1 MKARLKTRTV
11 VAAVS
16 AASIALVG
24 FVAVPAH
31 ADTRTT
37 VVVTESNPLSSLNPG
52 TPDTNLVTNTDIGYL
67 VSAPFWYYDNK
78 EQVVRNTDLG
88 SYDIAVNKVN
98 DFEVK
103 YTIKKGAVWS
113 DGVPITAGD
122 LLLSHILNSSA
133 YSIKAGLGDPNGNT
147 TPAFNSV
154 NYGGPYDTAVNGL
167 PVVSADGLSVT
178 VKYSIRVANWDILGP
193 SPFPVHTL
201 VELARGDK
209 GLPSVSTAAAD
220 TAQFVKDFQSY
231 NTANLKKYG
240 NVWSNSYNIS
250 AVDSSTNPLL
260 LVSNGGYILQSAV
273 TNQSAT
279 LVVNPKY
286 NDGPAL
292 SGITTFIFKFGI
304 ADGSPSAQALSNKEI
319 DVYDGQP
326 TADAVA
332 SLKTLPGVTTVG
344 YNAATYEHIDLRVG
358 DGPGTTDH
366 YTGPFA
372 ASGGQKAADLR
383 RAFLLAYPRADIVS
397 KLIAPIN
404 SDAQV
409 LQSTFV
415 LPDNADYNSVI
426 GANGSSIY
434 SGTQAK
440 RTATALALVK
450 KYYPTAGTATPINV
464 NLLFGQPSNTRR
476 VSESQLVKAAEAK
489 VGFNVN
495 ITPTSGWSAHLSENK
510 WDAEFF
516 AWSASSI
523 QQQGNC
529 PNFETSGGNN
539 FIGYSSSVVDAACK
553 VLSGA
558 AISHADELRLYDQ
571 AEGAVDRDA
580 VSLGIFQFPSVV
592 AYNSALSGVKPG
604 PLAPN
609 IVWNYWTWHF

>member
-1 MKARLKTRTV
+1 MNARLKTRTV

-31 ADTRTT
+31 ADTRST
-37 VVVTESNPLSSLNPG
+37 VVITESNPLSSLNSA

-67 VSAPFWYYDNK
+67 TSAPFEYYNNA
-78 EQVVRNTDLG
+78 EQVVRNTNLG
-88 SYDIAVNKVN
+88 TFGVVVNKVN

-113 DGVPITAGD
+113 DGVPITAAD
-122 LLLSHILNSSA
+122 LLMGHITNSSA
-133 YSIKAGLGDPNGNT
+133 YSIKAGLGDPNGSSK
-147 TPAFNSV
+147 PAFDSV
-154 NYGGPYDTAVNGL
+154 NYGGPYDSNVAGL

-178 VKYSIRVANWDILGP
+178 IKYSIRVANWDILGP
-193 SPFPVHTL
+193 NPFPVHTL

-209 GLPSVSTAAAD
+209 GLPSVATAAAD
-220 TAQFVKDFQSY
+220 TASFQKDFFGY
-231 NTANLKKYG
+231 NSANLKKYG
-240 NVWSNSYNIS
+240 AIWSTGYNFS
-250 AVDSSTNPLL
+250 NVDSSTNPLY
-260 LVSNGGYILQSAV
+260 LVSNGGYIFQSAV

-326 TADAVA
+326 TADSVA
-332 SLKTLPGVTTVG
+332 SLKALPGVTTLG

-358 DGPGTTDH
+358 DGPGTKDH

-383 RAFLLAYPRADIVS
+383 RAFLLAYPRDSIVS
-397 KLIAPIN
+397 KLVAPIN
-404 SDAQV
+404 ASAQV
-409 LQSTFV
+409 LRSTFV
-415 LPDNADYNSVI
+415 LPDNADYNGVVGS
-426 GANGSSIY
+426 NGSSIY

-450 KYYPTAGTATPINV
+450 KYYPTAGTTTPIDIT
-464 NLLFGQPSNTRR
+464 LLFGQPSNTRR
-476 VSESQLVKAAEAK
+476 VSESQLLKAAEAA

-495 ITPTSGWSAHLSENK
+495 ITPTSGWSAHLPENQY
-510 WDAEFF
+510 DAEFF
-516 AWSASSI
+516 AWSASSLT
-523 QQQGNC
+523 QGNNC
-529 PNFETSGGNN
+529 ANFITSGGNN
-539 FIGYSSSVVDAACK
+539 FIGYSNPVVDAACK
-553 VLSGA
+553 VLQGA
-558 AISHADELRLYDQ
+558 AISHADQLRLYEK
-571 AEGAVDRDA
+571 AEGAIHRDA
-580 VSLGIFQFPSVV
+580 ITLGIFQFPSVV
-592 AYNSALSGVKPG
+592 AFNSALTGIKPG

-609 IVWNYWTWHF
+609 IVWNYWDWHF